1 MKKTDIL
8 ISIFMMT
15 LAGCSGKNKTADKS
29 LGKQTVWLANPIHY
43 SSAEEIAEQLNV
55 KFAVPK
61 MSDNKI

>member
-1 MKKTDIL
+1 
-8 ISIFMMT
+8 MMT

-43 SSAEEIAEQLNV
+43 SSAEEIPEQLNV

-61 MSDNKI
+61 MADNKI